1 VSKTADEGR
10 NAENSARVYLE
21 QQGLQ
26 LLTRNFRC
34 KYGEIDLI
42 MQDRDMLVFIEVRLR
57 RNLRYGG
64 ALASIT
70 PDKQRKLLTTAEIY
84 LQQHNARN
92 RYAGMRFDVL
102 GLSETGDNTEFEW
115 IKNAFGY

>member
-1 VSKTADEGR
+1 MSNTADEGR
-10 NAENSARVYLE
+10 DAENSACIFLE
-21 QQGLQ
+21 RQGLQ

-42 MQDRDMLVFIEVRLR
+42 MQDRDMLVFVEVRLR
-57 RNLRYGG
+57 RNMRYGG
-64 ALASIT
+64 PLASIT
-70 PDKQRKLLTTAEIY
+70 PDKQRKLLTAAEIY
-84 LQQHNARN
+84 LQQHNARD

-102 GLSETGDNTEFEW
+102 GLTETGGQTRFEW